1 MIRWCWVDFVGCW
14 YCVLVLDLLL
24 CCVVGLIGCGD
35 VGYLTITGCDT
46 CLVTVVVFCGL
57 FAWFS

>member
-1 MIRWCWVDFVGCW
+1 MGCW

-24 CCVVGLIGCGD
+24 CCVVGLIGCAD
-35 VGYLTITGCDT
+35 VGYLTLTGCGT